1 MNWRITWKCVD
12 WRYKAT
18 KWISCL
24 CFFCYGECYAAGKTA
39 VKVEEDLKK
48 EYAKKLRV
56 DDRLIPDPFTMPHG
70 WLKKMKEE
78 WHFGQ
83 CCYIQI
89 YLTI

>member
-1 MNWRITWKCVD
+1 MNWRITWKFVD
-12 WRYKAT
+12 WKYKAT

-70 WLKKMKEE
+70 WLKKMKE
-78 WHFGQ
+78 WHFGH
-83 CCYIQI
+83 CCYIHI